1 MTPSWNP
8 RRHVFDRQVLTH
20 WHKWSCGFMRRSARR
35 LARRLLYF
43 LSTESNQGGARRT
56 RKAANPSRRKMDLAA
71 RLSPDSCGR
80 ILTKNSNAKDFLTP
94 TLPSPNPSNCTPLAT
109 RFPQAGG
116 IFLRP
121 CRSPSAKR
129 GNAPPLA
136 WRSGSDMRIN
146 AARPGLAVRRG
157 RSRCRRRPCAG

>member
-71 RLSPDSCGR
+71 RLSPRLLRQNPDEKLERQG
-80 ILTKNSNAKDFLTP
+80 LPHANTP
-94 TLPSPNPSNCTPLAT
+94 
-109 RFPQAGG
+109 FPQP
-116 IFLRP
+116 FKLHSP
-121 CRSPSAKR
+121 CHPLPPS
-129 GNAPPLA
+129 GWYLFAPMSEPERQARECAAPRLA
-136 WRSGSDMRIN
+136 L
-146 AARPGLAVRRG
+146 GLGHAH
-157 RSRCRRRPCAG
+157 